1 MPNAVNITL
10 DEARELVSNRLLWPR
25 VSEFL
30 WDFAPQVHES
40 WLGGSV
46 VKWLGS
52 EGSTQLP
59 HNHLTAQPLNRL
71 TMSSPRVKRY
81 ILESLGVEP
90 CFHTFPKED
99 GSRILLLDGATLES
113 AAKWL
118 GALACAESLR
128 RVTSGEVVRELKSK
142 LRGIYPEVFSYTA
155 YFSGLD
161 SSHRDTEAQS
171 LEDEIVSTGCNMLFS
186 AIAGLPASLVSRLK
200 LKLPKSLCELCVSPL
215 LGHPLCGQPSAGGY
229 APLRLKERS
238 SQTNLSAVLK
248 LFKLKFPEAYKLCC

>member
-1 MPNAVNITL
+1 MDGVITME
-10 DEARELVSNRLLWPR
+10 DARALVGEVKLWPR
-25 VSEFL
+25 VRDFL

-40 WLGGSV
+40 WL
-46 VKWLGS
+46 
-52 EGSTQLP
+52 EPNQLS
-59 HNHLTAQPLNRL
+59 LKD
-71 TMSSPRVKRY
+71 SPRVKRY
-81 ILESLGVEP
+81 ILDSLGVEP

-142 LRGIYPEVFSYTA
+142 LRGIYPEVFGYTA
-155 YFSGLD
+155 YFKEND
-161 SSHRDTEAQS
+161 FQRRDAETLSAQRIS
-171 LEDEIVSTGCNMLFS
+171 EDGCKMLFS
-186 AIAGLPASLVSRLK
+186 VLSELPEPLIRRMK
-200 LKLPKSLCELCVSPL
+200 LKFPKGLCELCVS
-215 LGHPLCGQPSAGGY
+215 

-238 SQTNLSAVLK
+238 SQINLSAVLK

>member
-1 MPNAVNITL
+1 MDGVITME
-10 DEARELVSNRLLWPR
+10 DARALVGDAKLWPR
-25 VSEFL
+25 VRDFL

-40 WLGGSV
+40 WLEP
-46 VKWLGS
+46 K
-52 EGSTQLP
+52 QLS
-59 HNHLTAQPLNRL
+59 LRD
-71 TMSSPRVKRY
+71 SPRVKRY
-81 ILESLGVEP
+81 ILDSLGVEP

-113 AAKWL
+113 TAKWL

-128 RVTSGEVVRELKSK
+128 RVTSGEVVRGLKSK

-155 YFSGLD
+155 YFKEND
-161 SSHRDTEAQS
+161 FQRRDAETQR
-171 LEDEIVSTGCNMLFS
+171 LEDEVVSTGYNMLFS

-200 LKLPKSLCELCVSPL
+200 LKLPKSLCDLCVS
-215 LGHPLCGQPSAGGY
+215 
-229 APLRLKERS
+229 APLRLEERP

>member
-1 MPNAVNITL
+1 
-10 DEARELVSNRLLWPR
+10 
-25 VSEFL
+25 
-30 WDFAPQVHES
+30 
-40 WLGGSV
+40 
-46 VKWLGS
+46 
-52 EGSTQLP
+52 
-59 HNHLTAQPLNRL
+59 
-71 TMSSPRVKRY
+71 MSSPRVKRY

-155 YFSGLD
+155 YFGEFASR
-161 SSHRDTEAQS
+161 RDAEAQS
-171 LEDEIVSTGCNMLFS
+171 LQTVVVEEGYALLQSVVAN
-186 AIAGLPASLVSRLK
+186 LPSPLVARLK
-200 LKLPKSLCELCVSPL
+200 FKLPKGLCASASLREV
-215 LGHPLCGQPSAGGY
+215 
-229 APLRLKERS
+229 K
-238 SQTNLSAVLK
+238 LSAVLK

>member
-40 WLGGSV
+40 WLE
-46 VKWLGS
+46 S
-52 EGSTQLP
+52 EQLS
-59 HNHLTAQPLNRL
+59 LRD
-71 TMSSPRVKRY
+71 SPRVKRY

-128 RVTSGEVVRELKSK
+128 RVTSGEVVRGLKSK
-142 LRGIYPEVFSYTA
+142 LRGIYPEVFNYTA
-155 YFSGLD
+155 YFKDLD
-161 SSHRDTEAQS
+161 SRGGAEARS
-171 LEDEIVSTGCNMLFS
+171 EDIVAEVVANGYGLLFS
-186 AIAGLPASLVSRLK
+186 AFSKLPASVVSRAK
-200 LKLPKSLCELCVSPL
+200 FKLPKDLRVSASPREIDL
-215 LGHPLCGQPSAGGY
+215 PV
-229 APLRLKERS
+229 
-238 SQTNLSAVLK
+238 VLK

>member
-1 MPNAVNITL
+1 MDGVITME
-10 DEARELVSNRLLWPR
+10 DARALVGDAKLWPR
-25 VSEFL
+25 VRDFL

-40 WLGGSV
+40 WLEP
-46 VKWLGS
+46 K
-52 EGSTQLP
+52 QLS
-59 HNHLTAQPLNRL
+59 LRD
-71 TMSSPRVKRY
+71 SSRVKRY

-90 CFHTFPKED
+90 CFHTFPKDD

-128 RVTSGEVVRELKSK
+128 RVTSGEVVRGLKSK
-142 LRGIYPEVFSYTA
+142 LRGIYPEVFGYTA

-171 LEDEIVSTGCNMLFS
+171 EKLSDCVVGLGYSLLYSAVSS
-186 AIAGLPASLVSRLK
+186 LPEALLHRLK
-200 LKLPKSLCELCVSPL
+200 CKLPKQDAPRLCA
-215 LGHPLCGQPSAGGY
+215 SA
-229 APLRLKERS
+229 LKEDVPRA
-238 SQTNLSAVLK
+238 AVLK

>member
-25 VSEFL
+25 VRGFL
-30 WDFAPQVHES
+30 WDFAPQIHMS
-40 WLGGSV
+40 WLDDF
-46 VKWLGS
+46 
-52 EGSTQLP
+52 TQRSREAESAETLV
-59 HNHLTAQPLNRL
+59 HSAISASLRE
-71 TMSSPRVKRY
+71 MKSPRVKRY

-142 LRGIYPEVFSYTA
+142 LRGIYPEVFGYTA
-155 YFSGLD
+155 YFKDLD
-161 SSHRDTEAQS
+161 FQRRDAETLSAQRIS
-171 LEDEIVSTGCNMLFS
+171 EDGCKMLFS
-186 AIAGLPASLVSRLK
+186 VLSELPEPLITRMK
-200 LKLPKSLCELCVSPL
+200 LKFPKGLCDLCFS
-215 LGHPLCGQPSAGGY
+215 
-229 APLRLKERS
+229 APLREMKAKLP
-238 SQTNLSAVLK
+238 AVLK

>member
-40 WLGGSV
+40 WLEP
-46 VKWLGS
+46 K
-52 EGSTQLP
+52 QLS
-59 HNHLTAQPLNRL
+59 LRD
-71 TMSSPRVKRY
+71 SPRVKRY

-90 CFHTFPKED
+90 SFHTFPKED

-118 GALACAESLR
+118 GALACEESLR
-128 RVTSGEVVRELKSK
+128 RVTSGEVVRGLRAK
-142 LRGIYPEVFSYTA
+142 LRGIYPEVFGYTA

-171 LEDEIVSTGCNMLFS
+171 LEDEVVSTGYNMLFS

-200 LKLPKSLCELCVSPL
+200 LKLPKSLCDLC
-215 LGHPLCGQPSAGGY
+215 AF

-238 SQTNLSAVLK
+238 SQTSLSAVLK

>member
-30 WDFAPQVHES
+30 WDFAPQIHMS
-40 WLGGSV
+40 WLDDF
-46 VKWLGS
+46 
-52 EGSTQLP
+52 TQRSREAENAETLV
-59 HNHLTAQPLNRL
+59 HSAISASLRE
-71 TMSSPRVKRY
+71 MKSPRVKRY

-142 LRGIYPEVFSYTA
+142 LRGIYPEVFNYTA
-155 YFSGLD
+155 YFKDLD
-161 SSHRDTEAQS
+161 SRGGAEARS
-171 LEDEIVSTGCNMLFS
+171 EDIVAEVVANGYGLLFS
-186 AIAGLPASLVSRLK
+186 AFSKLPASVVSRAK
-200 LKLPKSLCELCVSPL
+200 FKLPKDLRVSASPREIDL
-215 LGHPLCGQPSAGGY
+215 P
-229 APLRLKERS
+229 
-238 SQTNLSAVLK
+238 AVLK